1 MISRGTQRALAFAE
15 DDVHRHLY
23 LVINMKETF
32 KCFRSLSTV
41 IRLARWG
48 GRLSVDEGGWTR
60 SGRWWNKVRSK
71 NISRDSL
78 LLSHQF
84 RAGLRTTWP
93 SKGVRVSKQ

>member
-48 GRLSVDEGGWTR
+48 GRLSVDEGG
-60 SGRWWNKVRSK
+60 
-71 NISRDSL
+71 DA
-78 LLSHQF
+78 F
-84 RAGLRTTWP
+84 R
-93 SKGVRVSKQ
+93 KMVE

>member
-1 MISRGTQRALAFAE
+1 MISRRTHVLSRRALVFAE

-48 GRLSVDEGGWTR
+48 GRLSVDEG
-60 SGRWWNKVRSK
+60 V
-71 NISRDSL
+71 DA
-78 LLSHQF
+78 F
-84 RAGLRTTWP
+84 R
-93 SKGVRVSKQ
+93 KMVE

>member
-41 IRLARWG
+41 IRSAHSL
-48 GRLSVDEGGWTR
+48 GREAQCG
-60 SGRWWNKVRSK
+60 
-71 NISRDSL
+71 
-78 LLSHQF
+78 
-84 RAGLRTTWP
+84 
-93 SKGVRVSKQ
+93 